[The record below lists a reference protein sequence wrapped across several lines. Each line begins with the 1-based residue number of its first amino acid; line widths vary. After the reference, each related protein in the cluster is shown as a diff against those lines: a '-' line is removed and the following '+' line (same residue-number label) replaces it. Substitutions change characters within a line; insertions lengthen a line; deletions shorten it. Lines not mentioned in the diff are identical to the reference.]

1 MTLSN
6 TAAVLRGLVERI
18 ERIEEEKKAL
28 SDDQKNVYT
37 EAKLS
42 GFDVKALRKVIARR
56 KLDPEERAELDAL
69 MALYEANL
77 GAGPDAGEGA
87 LA

>member
-1 MTLSN
+1 MTRSN

-77 GAGPDAGEGA
+77 GAGSDSGEDT